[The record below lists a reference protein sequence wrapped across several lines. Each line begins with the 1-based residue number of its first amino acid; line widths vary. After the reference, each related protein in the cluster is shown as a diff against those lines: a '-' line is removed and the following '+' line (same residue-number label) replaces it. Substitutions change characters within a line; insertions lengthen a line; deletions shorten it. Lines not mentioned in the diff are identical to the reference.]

1 MPFPS
6 HLLTDVVLVSRYQ
19 GRSSDAFSTPIFG
32 PWERVR
38 CAFQESFQ
46 KVRDTD
52 GNERVS
58 ASNIATRGRIALE
71 DRVILPP
78 SNGVEPTAPSS
89 SDDEEKAVTPIAIR
103 NDRSRRAGFRFH
115 QSFF

>member
-19 GRSSDAFSTPIFG
+19 GRTTDAFPEPIHG

-46 KVRDTD
+46 KVRDSD
-52 GNERVS
+52 GNERIS
-58 ASNIATRGRIALE
+58 ASNIATRARIGLE

-78 SNGVEPTAPSS
+78 QNGVEPTMPAGN
-89 SDDEEKAVTPIAIR
+89 DDERAVTPLAFR
-103 NDRSRRAGFRFH
+103 NDRSRISGFRMH
-115 QSFF
+115 QTFF